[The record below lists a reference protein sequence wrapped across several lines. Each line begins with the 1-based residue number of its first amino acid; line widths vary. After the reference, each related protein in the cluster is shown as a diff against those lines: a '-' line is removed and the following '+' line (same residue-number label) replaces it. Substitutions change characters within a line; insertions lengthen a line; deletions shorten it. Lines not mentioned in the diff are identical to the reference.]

1 MPEAVGIL
9 TYTYMEVYVTT
20 GKWSD
25 TQEASGRKTIYR
37 TVLKTLPLVARACV
51 DSISSSCF

>member
-1 MPEAVGIL
+1 MPEAVGVL
-9 TYTYMEVYVTT
+9 THIFMEVYVIT

-37 TVLKTLPLVARACV
+37 TVLKTLPLVARARV